1 MDEPEHLSSGVE
13 AVEATVNDLVA
24 RVALLAQD
32 LAEVAHDLDA
42 IVGLLSRQN
51 GEPFRSLAAEI
62 IGKRQVTRPPVTEER
77 R

>member
-32 LAEVAHDLDA
+32 LA
-42 IVGLLSRQN
+42 GLLTVLTVVAWRS
-51 GEPFRSLAAEI
+51 PFVLFRLPE
-62 IGKRQVTRPPVTEER
+62 KRIEAKEVRP
-77 R
+77 